1 MLTRTHGGA
10 VAQGVLYE
18 LPLRYK
24 SGRHQE
30 EKKRIAAEAASRVA
44 DGVAI
49 GLTGGTTTTEVA
61 RAVIDRQRLT
71 VVTNALNIASELAI
85 RPNLK
90 LVVTGGYARPES
102 YELVGPLAEQAL
114 AGLNLDV
121 VFLGVDGISPTAGI
135 TTHHEVEAHTNLA
148 LIERAPPRRRGDGQL
163 QDRSRGVRAD
173 LPDRSRA
180 RGDHRR
186 RGRSRSARRTP
197 RGRRRRG
204 DRVTDRRGTPR
215 ASAAPSSGPRPALRT
230 RRAPRAAR
238 RGSPWIDVHNHLGRW
253 LTSGWAAPDVAAL
266 LEVMDAANVAAIV
279 NLDGMRGEE
288 LQANL
293 DRYDRAHPG
302 RFVTFAQVDWPR

>member
-1 MLTRTHGGA
+1 MRQSERLSAILEALANDGSVGVADLATELDVSAATVRRDLEFLEHQRMLTRTHGGA

-24 SGRHQE
+24 SARHQE
-30 EKKRIAAEAASRVA
+30 EKKRIAAEAATRVA

-148 LIERAPPRRRGDGQL
+148 LIERARHVVVVTDSSKIGLVAFAQICPI
-163 QDRSRGVRAD
+163 
-173 LPDRSRA
+173 
-180 RGDHRR
+180 
-186 RGRSRSARRTP
+186 
-197 RGRRRRG
+197 
-204 DRVTDRRGTPR
+204 DRVHEVITDAEADRDLL
-215 ASAAPSSGPRPALRT
+215 AELRE
-230 RRAPRAAR
+230 A
-238 RGSPWIDVHNHLGRW
+238 GVDV
-253 LTSGWAAPDVAAL
+253 
-266 LEVMDAANVAAIV
+266 
-279 NLDGMRGEE
+279 
-288 LQANL
+288 
-293 DRYDRAHPG
+293 
-302 RFVTFAQVDWPR
+302 VTV

>member
-1 MLTRTHGGA
+1 MRQSERLSAILEALANDGSVGVADLATELDVSSATVRRDLEFLEHQRMLTRTHGGA

-24 SGRHQE
+24 SARHQE

-148 LIERAPPRRRGDGQL
+148 LIERARHVVVVTDSSKIGLVAFAQIC
-163 QDRSRGVRAD
+163 AI
-173 LPDRSRA
+173 
-180 RGDHRR
+180 
-186 RGRSRSARRTP
+186 
-197 RGRRRRG
+197 
-204 DRVTDRRGTPR
+204 DRVHEVITDAGADRGLL
-215 ASAAPSSGPRPALRT
+215 AELRE
-230 RRAPRAAR
+230 A
-238 RGSPWIDVHNHLGRW
+238 GV
-253 LTSGWAAPDVAAL
+253 V
-266 LEVMDAANVAAIV
+266 V
-279 NLDGMRGEE
+279 
-288 LQANL
+288 
-293 DRYDRAHPG
+293 
-302 RFVTFAQVDWPR
+302 VTV

>member
-1 MLTRTHGGA
+1 MRQSERLSAILEALANDGSVGVADLATQLDVSAATVRRDLEFLEQQRMLTRTHGGA

-148 LIERAPPRRRGDGQL
+148 LIERARHVVVVTDSSKLGLVAFAQICPI
-163 QDRSRGVRAD
+163 
-173 LPDRSRA
+173 
-180 RGDHRR
+180 
-186 RGRSRSARRTP
+186 
-197 RGRRRRG
+197 
-204 DRVTDRRGTPR
+204 DRVHEVITDAGADRGLL
-215 ASAAPSSGPRPALRT
+215 AELRE
-230 RRAPRAAR
+230 A
-238 RGSPWIDVHNHLGRW
+238 GV
-253 LTSGWAAPDVAAL
+253 V
-266 LEVMDAANVAAIV
+266 V
-279 NLDGMRGEE
+279 
-288 LQANL
+288 
-293 DRYDRAHPG
+293 
-302 RFVTFAQVDWPR
+302 VTV